1 MLKYKLE
8 VNDEARK
15 TIIDLAMETKEST
28 RRRKKVFIYF
38 IVFGLLF
45 IAIGAAKLFLDM
57 SDGVVEVSDIV
68 LMLAGILFI
77 GMSFRAKPIQKKQ
90 LEKMQKR
97 LDSSLTSGMREYIID
112 EDGIQL
118 ISEMSSGKLYWNAFS
133 EYGFKGNY
141 VYARKKDES
150 VLLINKDDLSKE
162 ELDELMRLLSNIE
175 RQMNN

>member
-77 GMSFRAKPIQKKQ
+77 VMSFRAKPIQKKQ

-97 LDSSLTSGMREYIID
+97 LDSSLTSGMRE
-112 EDGIQL
+112 
-118 ISEMSSGKLYWNAFS
+118 
-133 EYGFKGNY
+133 
-141 VYARKKDES
+141 
-150 VLLINKDDLSKE
+150 
-162 ELDELMRLLSNIE
+162 
-175 RQMNN
+175 